1 MRLRPHHLLCIQSYS
16 GKGYNDAFVENMNR
30 ITERL
35 RNEDKTSVEIVFS
48 DDDLCACC
56 PNLQK
61 DGFCRDNEKV
71 TSYDK
76 KVTGYFHIEEK
87 TYTYQDI
94 TREIR
99 RRMTPEILADICKDC
114 EWYPTSACKRVL
126 CENSSPGQT
135 S

>member
-1 MRLRPHHLLCIQSYS
+1 MRLRPHHLLCTQSYS

-114 EWYPTSACKRVL
+114 EWYPISACKRVL